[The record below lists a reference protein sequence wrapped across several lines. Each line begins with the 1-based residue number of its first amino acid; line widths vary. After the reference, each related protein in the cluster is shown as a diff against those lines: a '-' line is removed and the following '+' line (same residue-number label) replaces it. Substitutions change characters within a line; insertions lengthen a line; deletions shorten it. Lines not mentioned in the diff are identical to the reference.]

1 MITHQSKASFPLDD
15 EFLELNM
22 VQKRPFDDEEL
33 YEISSKHPRQLEHN
47 HHLISFL
54 EFVPFDD
61 PLQKPRVQGEG
72 ELLKSK
78 TEGDEKL
85 LSGFCTDFPISAKD
99 TETFMRGCISTS
111 SWATSSTSEDD
122 ARSEAPIDVSLFPE
136 YFSSDSPVR
145 ASNDSDD
152 YYLSLLDYPPRK
164 SVPVGSDHQVDVPA
178 WSQGIMDSL
187 DYLEASEQ
195 VIFSPQASGLEL
207 SVGNIDE
214 KRLIGTC
221 VMPMPKSEP
230 FCNDAAVGNGR
241 TDCSC
246 HDRGS
251 VRCVRQHIVEAR
263 EKLRGT
269 LGEERF
275 VKLGLHDMGEEVAE
289 KWNEEEEQL
298 FHEVVFS
305 NPVSLGKN
313 FWDNLSLVFPSRT
326 TREIV
331 SYYFNVFMLR
341 KRAEQNRYD
350 PENIDSDN
358 DEWPETDYCNDEHEM
373 TEEDEDSV
381 VESPIYQED
390 PSYNPCHADDKR
402 KYGDIGD
409 VTRGDNENVNYGSG
423 MDILDISESCTDKFL
438 NNSGSDSICQLSDVP
453 WDGKGD
459 HGIKDGSCTSSNTGA
474 DSQRTQAKAG
484 NGDHWLG
491 GHGYALE
498 PCDAKVWDAGYVT
511 CSKTKVDLLSTCSMI
526 EEVFGA
532 GTGTYKGADG
542 QGLI

>member
-1 MITHQSKASFPLDD
+1 
-15 EFLELNM
+15 M
-22 VQKRPFDDEEL
+22 VQKRSFDDEEL

-72 ELLKSK
+72 ELLKCK

-164 SVPVGSDHQVDVPA
+164 SVPIGSDHQVDVPA
-178 WSQGIMDSL
+178 WSQ
-187 DYLEASEQ
+187 
-195 VIFSPQASGLEL
+195 GLEL

-230 FCNDAAVGNGR
+230 FCNDAVVGNGR

-251 VRCVRQHIVEAR
+251 YRCVRQHIAEAR

-275 VKLGLHDMGEEVAE
+275 VKLGFHDMGEEVAE

-358 DEWPETDYCNDEHEM
+358 DEWPETDDYCNDEHEM
-373 TEEDEDSV
+373 TEEDEDS
-381 VESPIYQED
+381 
-390 PSYNPCHADDKR
+390 
-402 KYGDIGD
+402 
-409 VTRGDNENVNYGSG
+409 
-423 MDILDISESCTDKFL
+423 
-438 NNSGSDSICQLSDVP
+438 
-453 WDGKGD
+453 
-459 HGIKDGSCTSSNTGA
+459 
-474 DSQRTQAKAG
+474 AG
-484 NGDHWLG
+484 NGDHW
-491 GHGYALE
+491 YALE

-542 QGLI
+542 GMGFLLCNPELSYSNAKFIKELVLFSCLFEKCADLFKLC